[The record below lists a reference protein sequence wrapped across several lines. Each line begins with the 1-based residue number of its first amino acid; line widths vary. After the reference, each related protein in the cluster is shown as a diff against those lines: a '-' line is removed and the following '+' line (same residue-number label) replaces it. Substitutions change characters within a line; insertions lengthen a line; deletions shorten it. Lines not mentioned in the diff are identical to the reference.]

1 MILFSSN
8 RAAMHTDIK
17 SITRQQ
23 FWPLVVQNGFRLK
36 CPVISLNKSI
46 QACLNHLFAS
56 KKAAALSTCVCV
68 CAYLSRIC
76 STLKVRPFVL
86 LTIRKGADPTKYG
99 AKETS
104 VT

>member
-1 MILFSSN
+1 MILVSSN
-8 RAAMHTDIK
+8 GAAMHTDIK

-46 QACLNHLFAS
+46 QDCLNHLFAS

-68 CAYLSRIC
+68 C
-76 STLKVRPFVL
+76 VRTCHVSAPL
-86 LTIRKGADPTKYG
+86 
-99 AKETS
+99 
-104 VT
+104 